1 MHVKQ
6 RAYILDD
13 APINTAVCGRRGG
26 KTTAGV
32 GRLLVG
38 GLRAP
43 DAFSCYIGLTGKGAK
58 KLVWPELVK
67 MNARYGIGGVP
78 NIADQTLI
86 LPNGHT
92 IFLGGCETRG
102 EMEKYR
108 SYKYKNVVVDESGS
122 QGPWLRELV
131 VDIVEPACVDVNG
144 LISLIGSPAVVC
156 DGYFYDLSANPESD
170 ERVSTHHWTCLDNP
184 FIPGAR
190 AWLDRKIKDRKWD
203 PDDPTLL
210 REWYGQ
216 WVPDTNKL
224 CFSRFKADIN
234 GWDGVLPS
242 LYGQSRWEHVLSID
256 IGYDDPTSFTLIADA
271 RTSDTAYV
279 CSSYK
284 EAHMELSAIF
294 ARAREICA
302 NKRVRRIVVDASGGG
317 GKNIV
322 ADWSKRFNVPV
333 HFPPDKNV
341 KNAKKDHIALCN
353 NAFAD
358 RKLMVN
364 VAACGDLIHEINTVC
379 WDDKRKNPDPRYPND
394 CVDGLEYGYMSSYHY
409 ANVKTEKPKSQLTTE
424 ERYAREEEELE
435 LREVQRIRNQQRADR
450 RSRMVF

>member
-1 MHVKQ
+1 MHAKQ
-6 RAYILDD
+6 RAYMVEQ
-13 APINTAVCGRRGG
+13 APINAAVCGRRGG
-26 KTTAGV
+26 KTTAAT
-32 GRLLVG
+32 GRLLISG
-38 GLRAP
+38 MRHP
-43 DAFSCYIGLTGKGAK
+43 NAFSCYIGLTGKGAK
-58 KLVWPELVK
+58 KLVWPELLR
-67 MNARYGIGGVP
+67 MNHRYGVGGKP

-92 IFLGGCETRG
+92 IFLGGCETRA
-102 EMEKYR
+102 EIEKYR
-108 SYKYKNVVVDESGS
+108 SYKYSDAVIDECGS

-131 VDIVEPACVDVNG
+131 VDILEPACIDVNG
-144 LISLIGSPAVVC
+144 RISLIGTPAVVC
-156 DGYFYDLSANPESD
+156 DGYFYDLTDNPDSE
-170 ERVSTHHWTCLDNP
+170 ERVPTEHWTCLDNP

-190 AWLDRKIKDRKWD
+190 TWLDRKIKDRKWD

-216 WVPDTNKL
+216 WVSDTNKL

-242 LYGQSRWEHVLSID
+242 LHGQSRWEHVLSID
-256 IGYDDPTSFTLIADA
+256 IGYDPDATSFTLIADA

-284 EAHMELSAIF
+284 ETHMELSAIF

-322 ADWSKRFNVPV
+322 ADWRKRFDVPV
-333 HFPPDKNV
+333 HPPVHKNE
-341 KNAKKDHIALCN
+341 KKDHIALCN
-353 NAFAD
+353 NAFSD
-358 RKLMVN
+358 RKLLVN
-364 VAACGDLIHEINTVC
+364 VEKCEDLVHEMRTVC
-379 WDDKRKNPDPRYPND
+379 WDDKRKKPDPRYPND
-394 CVDGLEYGYMSSYHY
+394 CTDGLEYGYMASLHY
-409 ANVKTEKPKSQLTTE
+409 ASIKPETPKSQLTTE

-435 LREVQRIRNQQRADR
+435 LREVQRVRNQQRAER